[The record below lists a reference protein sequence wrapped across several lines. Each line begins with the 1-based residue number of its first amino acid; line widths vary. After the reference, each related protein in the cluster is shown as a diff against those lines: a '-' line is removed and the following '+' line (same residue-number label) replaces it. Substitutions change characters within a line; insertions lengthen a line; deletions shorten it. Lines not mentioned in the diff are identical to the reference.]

1 MATKVKLIADNA
13 ITTTQIDTSS
23 LDSHF
28 SGGTGV
34 TYSSGE
40 ISIGQAVHSTDSPTF
55 ADLTLTGNLNITGD
69 LNSYS
74 VTDLDVT
81 DQTITLGAGQT
92 EALSGGSGIIIDG
105 SSASLLWNEAE
116 GRFDTN
122 KGLSITH
129 SEATTTGALR
139 VIYDGDN
146 NYEIA
151 RFQAQGDQ
159 DALISFVSNGTT
171 GYYWG
176 IGIDYS
182 DSGKFKIARDNVLT
196 VNTALTIDSSGN
208 VGIGT
213 TANEGGMKLD
223 VRGSVRVGDGTSNE
237 QDIHFNSL
245 NGEWQVG
252 SNILGNGTNG
262 NQFYIYESN
271 DSKYWFNIQRGTGRI
286 GLNTTAPAHHIDIF
300 GEASNDTFIRI
311 LGGTGTTKGG
321 VIFGNNDSSKEYGK
335 MFWDNASNRLR
346 ISHQY
351 ASGDLTLET
360 DSTERFRV
368 TSAGTLSVTANG
380 YVRPLI
386 TPTRWGYS
394 SGYRAVILGST
405 SSTYTDQNT
414 GSITLSLNY
423 DPIGNASG
431 NFSGDGREILMR
443 RGTRLTIPNYA
454 DSNWHHVEQYDS
466 LQETSGTT
474 TNYLQVTRKGAQKF
488 QIGSDS
494 SQPGYSAAQIKAL
507 RADAQSG
514 AYWIRHEGKT
524 DDQVYQVYCDMET
537 LGGGWT
543 MCACFTNADAD
554 KTDYWWDGDSSM
566 TTSTGT
572 DWFIAAP
579 GNNLQLSYATALNK
593 KNIRTPAFTA
603 LTHAREILFVDQM
616 GSNDYTYRY
625 FQLNSRGSLYDWFT
639 NTPNHVHPN
648 YNNRAIW
655 TLGGGTNIANSYS
668 FTDGTALGFETI
680 DFNYNLT
687 NDGARIAFSE
697 VLQEAVCGISS
708 RVDGGRSYNWTG
720 NVTVYATAR
729 HYNTQGATTDHAVW
743 VFMR

>member
-23 LDSHF
+23 LNSHF

-69 LNSYS
+69 LNSYN

-81 DQTITLGAGQT
+81 DKTITLGAGQT
-92 EALSGGSGIIIDG
+92 EALSGNSGIIIDG

-159 DALISFVSNGTT
+159 DASISFFSNGTT

-213 TANEGGMKLD
+213 TANEAGTKLD
-223 VRGSVRVGDGTSNE
+223 VRGNVRVGDGTSNE
-237 QDIHFNSL
+237 QDIHFKSL
-245 NGEWQVG
+245 NGDWQVG
-252 SNILGNGTNG
+252 SNLGGNGTNT

-271 DSKYWFNIQRGTGRI
+271 DAKYWFNLQRGTGRI
-286 GLNTTAPAHHIDIF
+286 GLNTESPAHHIDIL

-311 LGGTGTTKGG
+311 LGGLGTTQGG
-321 VIFGNNDSSKEYGK
+321 VIFGNNDGSKEYGK

-346 ISHQY
+346 ISHEY
-351 ASGDLTLET
+351 VSGDITLET
-360 DSTERFRV
+360 NSTERFRV
-368 TSAGTLSVTANG
+368 TSTGTLSVTANG
-380 YVRPLI
+380 YVRPLLA
-386 TPTRWGYS
+386 PTRWGYS
-394 SGYRAVILGST
+394 SGFRAVILGSA

-423 DPIGNASG
+423 DPSGNASG

-454 DSNWHHVEQYDS
+454 DSDWHHVEQYDS

-474 TNYLQVTRKGAQKF
+474 TNYFQVTRKGAQKF
-488 QIGSDS
+488 EIGSS
-494 SQPGYSAAQIKAL
+494 ANQPGYSAAQIKAL
-507 RADAQSG
+507 RPDAANG

-543 MCACFTNADAD
+543 MCACFTNNDAD

-566 TTSTGT
+566 AGNTGT
-572 DWFIAAP
+572 NWFTAAA
-579 GNNLQLSYATALNK
+579 GNNLQLSQATALNK
-593 KNIRTPAFTA
+593 KNIRTPAFSA
-603 LTHAREILFVDQM
+603 LDHASEILFIDQTA
-616 GSNDYTYRY
+616 SNGYNYRY
-625 FQLNSRGSLYDWFT
+625 FKLNATNSLLEWFT
-639 NTPNHVHPN
+639 NTASHPT
-648 YNNRAIW
+648 YTNRGIW
-655 TLGGGTNIANSYS
+655 TLAGGDTIGNVGNTTNGS
-668 FTDGTALGFETI
+668 ALGSDTI
-680 DFNYNLT
+680 DFNFILT
-687 NDGARIAFSE
+687 NDGARIAFTD
-697 VLQEAVCGISS
+697 VLNEATCGISS
-708 RVDGGRSYNWTG
+708 RVDGGRSYNWIG
-720 NVTVYATAR
+720 NVTTF
-729 HYNTQGATTDHAVW
+729 ATTRQFNLVGYNLDHAVW